1 MTTPLQVQ
9 ICSLGEFDNDGNVL
23 LTLSC
28 GQHRRPFLLSRYE
41 VLLLYNA
48 SRRLLE
54 EAKEIPVE

>member
-1 MTTPLQVQ
+1 MTTPLEVQ
-9 ICSLGEFDNDGNVL
+9 ICSLGEFNGDGKAL
-23 LTLSC
+23 LTLMC
-28 GQHRRPFLLSRYE
+28 GDFRRPFLLSRYE